1 MGDRGRYIRAHNFN
15 ANKETLEAMK
25 KETYVLIWVDHFER
39 FYLMP
44 DEAWEDFQDTE
55 YYTFLGEIG
64 GYSEH
69 EPGVDVYISIANKTI
84 VANQVGK
91 LGKDLQVLLVSRE
104 VSTKESLLGRY
115 LQVKDDLLEY
125 TAEYHDAMYFDIEG
139 FAEDE
144 LDEEELQEL
153 EDRVKNFEQ
162 LLECLKKI
170 DYTYA

>member
-1 MGDRGRYIRAHNFN
+1 
-15 ANKETLEAMK
+15 MK
-25 KETYVLIWVDHFER
+25 KNKYVLIWVDHFER

-69 EPGVDVYISIANKTI
+69 EPGVDIYISISNKTI

-91 LGKDLQVLLVSRE
+91 LGKDLQTLLASGEIR
-104 VSTKESLLGRY
+104 TKGSLLGRY
-115 LQVKDDLLEY
+115 LQVKDNLLDLTED
-125 TAEYHDAMYFDIEG
+125 YHDAMLFDIEG
-139 FAEDE
+139 YYNTRN
-144 LDEEELQEL
+144 LDAEELQEL